1 MGFSICVIMKDKEAL
16 ELKIEAVLQEFKDAT
31 PKMLTAKYDR
41 NKVRQAA
48 AEFSKKYVRLISAG
62 H

>member
-1 MGFSICVIMKDKEAL
+1 MRDMKDKETL
-16 ELKIEAVLQEFKDAT
+16 ELKIEAVLQEFKDAA